1 MTILQSEV
9 LHLTQQIQL
18 NEQEQNKKAE
28 NMRIE
33 EITRAQQYSNS
44 LKVENQKLFDQLQ
57 KSETQLLSQ

>member
-9 LHLTQQIQL
+9 LHLKQQIQL